1 MTLFEE
7 RNYPKLGLLSVV
19 VISLAVM
26 TALNLDKLPVFGEG
40 TTYAAEFTEAAGLS
54 DTAEVRVNGFKVG
67 RVNDVALD
75 GDHIR
80 VEFTV
85 KDIPLGDE
93 TTASIEIKTLLGQ
106 KYLEVSPAGSGVL
119 DPSRPIPRERTQV
132 PYDIAPVVNDLSAT
146 VQQLDTGQLAN
157 SFQVLSDTFA
167 GSPRH
172 ITDALSGLSRI
183 SETIAKRDAEL
194 SALLKNTHQIS
205 GTLASRNTQ
214 FKALLEDGRI
224 LLDEVQRRKAAISKL
239 LSATTRLSKQL
250 RGLVRDNQHQIG
262 PALAE
267 LGKVTDILQRNQD
280 SLRAGLRY
288 LAPAAR
294 LSNNVIGN
302 GRFFEVYMCGMIP
315 PNVNTGPLSVNPH
328 GCLPPTAK
336 GKRGGR

>member
-1 MTLFEE
+1 MTLFDEH
-7 RNYPKLGLLSVV
+7 NYPKLGLLSVV
-19 VISLAVM
+19 AISLVVLA
-26 TALNLDKLPVFGEG
+26 TLNLDRLPVIGEG
-40 TTYAAEFTEAAGLS
+40 TTYAAEFSEAAGLT
-54 DTAEVRVNGFKVG
+54 DTAEVRVNGVEVG
-67 RVNDVALD
+67 QVNDLALE

-85 KDIPLGDE
+85 DDVTLGDE

-106 KYLEVSPAGSGVL
+106 KYLEVSPAGDGVL
-119 DPSRPIPRERTQV
+119 DPSVPIPQARTEV
-132 PYDIAPVVNDLSAT
+132 PYDIATVVNDLSAT
-146 VQQLDTGQLAN
+146 AQQLDTGRLAT

-172 ITDALSGLSRI
+172 IGDALSGLSRI

-194 SALLKNTHQIS
+194 STLLKNTHQIS

-214 FKALLEDGRI
+214 FKALLEDGRF

-239 LSATTRLSKQL
+239 LSATVGLSTQL

-262 PALAE
+262 PALAH

-302 GRFFEVYMCGMIP
+302 GRFFEVYMCGLMP
-315 PNVNTGPLSVNPH
+315 PNVNSGPLSVNPH

-336 GKRGGR
+336 GERGGR